1 MAEISHQIK
10 KYVNGRLY
18 DVTDKKYITMEEMEN
33 FVRTGVGFTVVM
45 SKTDEDI
52 TDSVIKK
59 INKEM
64 ESRLENKQKNKLKVK
79 PKLKPKVGPKIQAKQ
94 KIEPKTASEGKPDEP
109 SGIFNQLLL
118 KGSGMFARYAREYAD
133 LWHNAISM
141 AEEEVDKR
149 VKQLVSAKELSE
161 SEAGEVK
168 KEVFGMVR
176 NLKNWVG
183 ANVEERLHNIIST
196 MNLATRSQV
205 EELTEKINDLN
216 IKLAMLERMEKERE
230 GSPEEIPVENE
241 K

>member
-1 MAEISHQIK
+1 MVEITHQIK

-18 DVTDKKYITMEEMEN
+18 DATDKKYITMESMED
-33 FVRTGVGFTVVM
+33 FVRTGVNFTVVM

-52 TDSVIKK
+52 TDSVIAK
-59 INKEM
+59 IKKEM
-64 ESRLENKQKNKLKVK
+64 EPGSEKKHKNKIKVK

-94 KIEPKTASEGKPDEP
+94 KIEPKTASKTTSDEP
-109 SGIFNQLLL
+109 TGIFSQLLL
-118 KGSGMFARYAREYAD
+118 KGGGMFAGYAREYAD
-133 LWHNAISM
+133 FWYNAMSM
-141 AEEEVDKR
+141 AEEEFDKL

-168 KEVFGMVR
+168 NEVLGMVR
-176 NLKNWVG
+176 NLRNWVG
-183 ANVEERLHNIIST
+183 ANVEERIHNIIST

-205 EELTEKINDLN
+205 EELTEKINNLN

-230 GSPEEIPVENE
+230 DSPEETIVGNE